1 MLSVYFGHIKN
12 QKDCYKTYEVIV
24 PGFQKMNVLAK
35 FKRLE
40 RKGER
45 NHMVKDNGEFCVVDL
60 KTKKTV
66 FCGVTAE
73 TIKNA
78 FGLCKATRY
87 KLPKY
92 KSDSVVIK
100 RRYKCTRISD
110 DYIPGF
116 NSGRKQICKDTP
128 VSRIDKGKA
137 HALRDAG
144 WSLAM
149 IADEFSTNERII
161 SKALELV

>member
-1 MLSVYFGHIKN
+1 ML
-12 QKDCYKTYEVIV
+12 
-24 PGFQKMNVLAK
+24 
-35 FKRLE
+35 
-40 RKGER
+40 
-45 NHMVKDNGEFCVVDL
+45 KDNGEFCVVDL

-78 FGLCKATRY
+78 FDLCSATMY

-92 KSDSVVIK
+92 KSDSVIIK
-100 RRYKCTRISD
+100 RRYRCTRISE

-116 NSGRKQICKDTP
+116 NSERKQIYKDTP
-128 VSRIDKGKA
+128 VSRIGKGKA
-137 HALRDAG
+137 HALRNAG